1 MQEILYDAR
10 WIGLSGM
17 GRFAGEVSK
26 RVAALTY
33 YRAARVPWHA
43 ADPALLSAMLWRRRP
58 KLFFSPGF
66 SAPITSPCP
75 FVFTL
80 HDLHHLRVPERSS
93 AAKRAYYRHMIRP
106 ACHRAAFVLTVS
118 EFSKREIVEWAG
130 VRPEKVINVGN
141 GIGPPF
147 VSEGAK
153 HAPGFPYL
161 LYVGSRKPHK
171 NLPRLMQAFGVAG
184 LPADVRL
191 ILAGWEGPELGG
203 EIQRL
208 GLGGRVICRRCDSD
222 EELASLYRGAL
233 GFVFASLYEGFGI
246 PPLEAMACGCPV
258 VTSNAA
264 AIPEVLGD
272 AGLLVDGRNVD
283 EIAAGIHALVEDA
296 GLRER
301 LRQKGFARAKKFTW
315 DETARKIS
323 LVLETCGAPE
333 HAEGGQES
341 HAAPAMPRN
350 WKSEDAG

>member
-17 GRFAGEVSK
+17 GRFADEVSK
-26 RVAALTY
+26 RLPALAFY
-33 YRAARVPWHA
+33 KAARVPWHA
-43 ADPALLSAMLWRRRP
+43 ADPALLSVMLWRRRP
-58 KLFFSPGF
+58 KLFFSPGY
-66 SAPITSPCP
+66 SPPLSSPCP

-80 HDLHHLRVPERSS
+80 HDLHHLRVRENSS
-93 AAKRAYYRHMIRP
+93 AAKRAYYRHVIRP
-106 ACHRAAFVLTVS
+106 ACRRAAFVLTVS

-130 VRPEKVINVGN
+130 VRPEKVISVGN

-147 VSEGAK
+147 VAEGAK
-153 HAPGFPYL
+153 HVPGFPYL

-171 NLPRLMQAFGVAG
+171 NLPRLMQAFALAE
-184 LPADVRL
+184 LPAELRL
-191 ILAGWEGPELGG
+191 ILVGWEGPELDS
-203 EIQRL
+203 EIQPR

-233 GFVFASLYEGFGI
+233 GFVFASLYEGFGL
-246 PPLEAMACGCPV
+246 PPLEAMACGAPV

-272 AGLLVDGRNVD
+272 AGLLVDARNVD
-283 EIAAGIHALVEDA
+283 EFAAAIHALVADA
-296 GLRER
+296 GLREK
-301 LRQKGFARAKKFTW
+301 LREKGFARAKKFTW

-323 LVLETCGAPE
+323 LVLETCCARE
-333 HAEGGQES
+333 HAATGQEAQ
-341 HAAPAMPRN
+341 AAPAMPRN